1 MESFTKITDMNH
13 VAFTIATR
21 TYLAGALVWRKTLR
35 DTGSRIRGLVYLVD
49 VESSELAHL
58 CEEVKELCPEYG
70 RGIEEDIR
78 SFDSANIPDEA
89 GIRKRYSVIEY
100 CTAIKPSIFVSLS
113 VEFPKKTLHYF
124 DPDIAALGDL
134 RSLRDFAS
142 EHSFTVLPHMTTPTE
157 DPFLLSPLDVLRAG
171 VFNFGYVGWNPG
183 VGGHEMVRWWQRRLN
198 KDSRVALAEG
208 IFVDQS
214 WGVLLSASPHAG
226 VFRDLA
232 YNVAYWNL
240 HEREIMYAES
250 AGYLC
255 NGAALQF
262 FHFSGYSPTRPDILS
277 MHQNRHWL
285 PAKRGLQKLCNWYAA
300 ELDAAGFTQ
309 WRTRYSEPRKAL
321 VHPRHNPA
329 FEANARL
336 LAVKALG
343 SPSARLPRLVCRL
356 TDQIEWTGYF
366 LTRRAIL
373 YLSVTKTESNKFPQS
388 FAYFSNQGFEF
399 RRAVQRRMA
408 EAVNR
413 LPKTLEIHC
422 YDLLYRIACLTGTI
436 AKRRSPLPKRGEK
449 PGPSRGGWTDAS
461 KVASDVGHP
470 TLPVAVIG
478 YITAETGVGESARG
492 VIRAIDTAHLNAK
505 PYNIARHYARA
516 EDAEFTNRLDVG
528 PSDDLEFD
536 TCVLCINADQVPVEI
551 EHYPASLLTKSRRRI
566 GYWYWETE
574 SFPSYQT
581 WVANYFDE
589 IWVATRFV
597 QRALIHAGLGLPVQ
611 VVPPSLGALPAT
623 YMTRKQLGL
632 PDKRQICLS
641 VFDATSFL
649 GRKNPLGTI
658 IALQRVYANGL
669 RKPLLVLKTTNMK
682 EADREKLLQMAEPVE
697 VVIINE
703 YFSREETLSLIAASD
718 CYISLHRAEGLGLS
732 LIDAMRLGVPLVTT
746 DYSGP
751 CDFVNEENAWL
762 VPWTYCSAQWE
773 DGPYFGS
780 LWADPDLEVAARRIS
795 EALCS
800 NNETSAKTAIAKA
813 QVEAYFAPDRT
824 GRIIA
829 ETLGQARSN
838 FTQET

>member
-1 MESFTKITDMNH
+1 MKTVENNSDANH

-21 TYLAGALVWRKTLR
+21 SYLAGALVWRKTLR

-58 CEEVKELCPEYG
+58 CEEVTELCPEYAH
-70 RGIEEDIR
+70 GITEDIR
-78 SFDSANIPDEA
+78 SFDCANIPDEA
-89 GIRKRYSVIEY
+89 GMRKRYSVIEY
-100 CTAIKPSIFVSLS
+100 CTAIKPSIFLALH
-113 VEFPKKTLHYF
+113 VELPKQVLHYF
-124 DPDIAALGDL
+124 DPDIAAFGDL
-134 RSLRDFAS
+134 GSLRHFS
-142 EHSFTVLPHMTTPTE
+142 STHSFTVLPHMTTPTE
-157 DPFLLSPLDVLRAG
+157 DPFLLSQIDVLRAG

-183 VGGHEMVRWWQRRLN
+183 FGGHEMVRWWQRRLN

-240 HEREIMYAES
+240 HEREIMWAES

-255 NGAALQF
+255 NEVALQF
-262 FHFSGYSPTRPDILS
+262 FHFSGYSPTRPDTLS
-277 MHQNRHWL
+277 LHQNRHWL

-309 WRTRYSEPRKAL
+309 WRTRYSEPRKEL
-321 VHPRHNPA
+321 VHSRRNPA

-336 LAVKALG
+336 LAAKALG
-343 SPSARLPRLVCRL
+343 SPSARVPRLVCRL
-356 TDQIEWTGYF
+356 TDQIEWTGYL

-373 YLSVTKTESNKFPQS
+373 YLSVAKTESNKFPQS
-388 FAYFSNQGFEF
+388 FAYFSNQGCEF
-399 RRAVQRRMA
+399 RRTVQRRMA

-422 YDLLYRIACLTGTI
+422 YDLLYRIVCLTGII
-436 AKRRSPLPKRGEK
+436 AKTRNPLQKRGGK
-449 PGPSRGGWTDAS
+449 PDPSHDGWTDAS
-461 KVASDVGHP
+461 KAASDVGHA

-516 EDAEFTNRLDVG
+516 EDAEFTNRLEVG

-589 IWVATRFV
+589 IWVATGFV
-597 QRALIHAGLGLPVQ
+597 QRALIHAGLRLPVK
-611 VVPPSLGALPAT
+611 VVPPALGALPAT

-632 PDKRQICLS
+632 PEKRQVCLS

-658 IALQRVYANGL
+658 RALQRVYANGL
-669 RKPLLVLKTTNMK
+669 KKPLLVLKTTNMK
-682 EADREKLLQMAEPVE
+682 DADREKLLQMAEPVD

-718 CYISLHRAEGLGLS
+718 CFISLHRAEGLGLS

-751 CDFVNEENAWL
+751 CDFVNQENAWL

-780 LWADPDLEVAARRIS
+780 LWADPDLVVAARRIS

-800 NNETSAKTAIAKA
+800 NNGTSAKTAIAKA
-813 QVEAYFAPDRT
+813 QVEAYFATGRT

-829 ETLGQARSN
+829 ETLGQAGPN